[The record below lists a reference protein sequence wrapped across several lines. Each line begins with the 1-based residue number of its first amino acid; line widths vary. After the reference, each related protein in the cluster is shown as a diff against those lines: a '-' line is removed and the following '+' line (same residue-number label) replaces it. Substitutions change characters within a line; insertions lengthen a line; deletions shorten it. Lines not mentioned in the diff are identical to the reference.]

1 MCDVHTET
9 PVMRTPH
16 GRHRRHSDVPEGRTE
31 GNSGRVLRTT
41 SGVVNAM
48 ASAPGMAAHAALFT
62 AVRHH
67 TFSRL
72 RHVGQRHIGRRHRA
86 VPVSE
91 CAQHGKVATL
101 VLSGTSD
108 RTVAQESR
116 DEYRGKSADAAGLHI
131 AAGHHRVVNA
141 SAGHGS
147 NRRLSGDRGAVS
159 LEQVLWFVA
168 SGVSVAVVAGILW
181 SRIREQ
187 ANSPIQA
194 PTSP

>member
-16 GRHRRHSDVPEGRTE
+16 GPHRRHDDVAEGPSE
-31 GNSGRVLRTT
+31 GNPGRALRTT

-48 ASAPGMAAHAALFT
+48 ASTPGLASHAALFT

-72 RHVGQRHIGRRHRA
+72 RHISRRHRA
-86 VPVSE
+86 VRERGCTHHGEVAVLAPSGISDGIVAHALRDERRSE
-91 CAQHGKVATL
+91 CADTTGP
-101 VLSGTSD
+101 
-108 RTVAQESR
+108 
-116 DEYRGKSADAAGLHI
+116 HI
-131 AAGHHRVVNA
+131 AAGHHRVAHA
-141 SAGHGS
+141 SAGHGVS
-147 NRRLSGDRGAVS
+147 RRVSGDRGAVS

>member
-1 MCDVHTET
+1 MCDVLTET

-16 GRHRRHSDVPEGRTE
+16 GVHRRHSDIPEGHSE
-31 GNSGRVLRTT
+31 GNPGRVLRTT
-41 SGVVNAM
+41 SGVVNTM
-48 ASAPGMAAHAALFT
+48 ASAPSMAAHAALFT

-72 RHVGQRHIGRRHRA
+72 RHIGYRHIGRRHRA
-86 VPVSE
+86 APVSE
-91 CAQHGKVATL
+91 CAQQGEVAAL
-101 VLSGTSD
+101 VPSGTSD
-108 RTVAQESR
+108 GLVAHELR
-116 DEYRGKSADAAGLHI
+116 DERMWERADTTGPYI
-131 AAGHHRVVNA
+131 AAGHHCAISA
-141 SAGHGS
+141 SAGHGVS
-147 NRRLSGDRGAVS
+147 RRLSGDRGAVS